1 MSGFI
6 WRFDRWF
13 VACVVWMVSAAVLMR
28 RLLGPC
34 LDGLSHFLIMF
45 PIARAL
51 CFLSI
56 SSFLLNSAFLYP
68 LHLVENP
75 GRGSTVCWWN
85 RGGSL
90 YLSLTC
96 LVIAGFVLCNDGLVL
111 RWRLSYFDLIE
122 EPYWLASV
130 FRGTPLTLFNYFYL
144 WWVGFW
150 WLLWSWSGW
159 WAIDSLIG

>member
-1 MSGFI
+1 MKPRSQLVSAPGRRSGRRSMRMRVRSGRRRRPTVAWGVSLARQAYTFPEIGASVYVLKSGFI

-51 CFLSI
+51 CLLSV
-56 SSFLLNSAFLYP
+56 SFFLLNSAFLYP

-96 LVIAGFVLCNDGLVL
+96 LVIADFCVVQ
-111 RWRLSYFDLIE
+111 
-122 EPYWLASV
+122 
-130 FRGTPLTLFNYFYL
+130 
-144 WWVGFW
+144 
-150 WLLWSWSGW
+150 
-159 WAIDSLIG
+159 